1 MDNTCFICVLLSLFS
16 VNFVDVEI
24 GRGQKLQVKY
34 IPFTHLPKSED
45 WKMESGGVDTCNC
58 GMPVE
63 IFLLTCST
71 TLETQR
77 RHLEEDWPDECD
89 LRKRC
94 YEATFNKHE

>member
-1 MDNTCFICVLLSLFS
+1 MSLFI

>member
-1 MDNTCFICVLLSLFS
+1 MSLFI

-34 IPFTHLPKSED
+34 IPFTHLPKSEE
-45 WKMESGGVDTCNC
+45 WKMESGGVDPCNC